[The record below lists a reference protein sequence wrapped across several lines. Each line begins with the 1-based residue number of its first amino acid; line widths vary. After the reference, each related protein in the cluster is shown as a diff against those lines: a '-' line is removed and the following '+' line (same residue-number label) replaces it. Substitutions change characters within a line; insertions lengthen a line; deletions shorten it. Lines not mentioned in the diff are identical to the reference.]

1 MNNNYIDEH
10 LDEIRAEFKL
20 LDHWVYLNAADQMVP
35 GNYWLSAV
43 RDFYNFVE
51 FGRMEDIPAADI
63 ATHPFLLAKWD
74 ESIRR
79 SAQFINADRDEVTN
93 AYRPAITANLILY
106 NMMEWAQGDNVVIT
120 DLSYPSIP
128 YILQDL
134 RRRYGIEIRVVRNVN
149 GEILMDDMEKL
160 VDGNTRMV
168 IVDRTTAFCGFTFDM
183 KEVSRIA
190 HAQGA
195 LVLDDAMQTLGALD
209 IDVKDDDVDFLVSG
223 AYKWQCGPEGAG
235 IFYIKRSVMDRIDAR
250 YRNYIWADIPGSI
263 PFADK
268 DHDTL
273 ASWTY
278 PPVNN
283 ANQFSQD
290 TTIGPSL
297 FGWVATLKFYEKI
310 GIKNVEERV
319 RRLGAYT
326 IDRLLEIGCKV
337 TCPTDP
343 NKRHGLISYTTG
355 DYDKDTAFFQRCAAP
370 GRCMRPIKISMRTL
384 GGIGNLRISAHFF
397 NTEEEIDYLIDLQ
410 KQMMWPRCRGSTKN
424 TKHLHTNFRD

>member
-1 MNNNYIDEH
+1 MADNYIDDH

-35 GNYWLSAV
+35 GNYWLNAV

-74 ESIRR
+74 ESVRL
-79 SAQFINADRDEVTN
+79 SAGFINADKDEVTN

-106 NMMEWAQGDNVVIT
+106 NMMEWSQGDNVVIT

-134 RRRYGIEIRVVRNVN
+134 QRRYGIEIRVVRNVN
-149 GEILMDDMEKL
+149 GEILMEDMEKL

-168 IVDRTTAFCGFTFDM
+168 IVDRTAAFCGFTFDM
-183 KEVSRIA
+183 KEVCRIA
-190 HAQGA
+190 HARGA
-195 LVLDDAMQTLGALD
+195 LVLDDAMQTLGAVD
-209 IDVKDDDVDFLVSG
+209 IDVKDDGVDFLLSG

-250 YRNYIWADIPGSI
+250 YRNYIWADIPGPI
-263 PFADK
+263 PFANR
-268 DHDTL
+268 DHDNIE
-273 ASWTY
+273 SWTY

-283 ANQFSQD
+283 ANRFSQD

-297 FGWVATLKFYEKI
+297 FGWVATLKFYERI

-326 IDRLLEIGCKV
+326 IGRLEEIGCRV

-343 NKRHGLISYTTG
+343 NKRHGLITYTTG
-355 DYDKDTAFFQRCAAP
+355 DYDKDLAFFQRCAAP
-370 GRCMRPIKISMRTL
+370 GRCMKPIKISMRTL

-410 KQMMWPRCRGSTKN
+410 KEMI
-424 TKHLHTNFRD
+424 

>member
-1 MNNNYIDEH
+1 MSSNYIDEH
-10 LDEIRAEFKL
+10 LSEVRAEFKL

-35 GNYWLSAV
+35 GNYWLNAV

-51 FGRMEDIPAADI
+51 YGRMEDIPAADI

-74 ESIRR
+74 ESVRL
-79 SAQFINADRDEVTN
+79 SANFINADPDEVTN

-106 NMMEWAQGDNVVIT
+106 NMMEWAEGDNVVIT

-149 GEILMDDMEKL
+149 GEILMEDLEQL

-183 KEVSRIA
+183 KEVCRIA

-195 LVLDDAMQTLGALD
+195 LVLDDAMQTLGAVD
-209 IDVKDDDVDFLVSG
+209 IDVKDDGVDFLVSG

-235 IFYIKRSVMDRIDAR
+235 LFYIKRSVMERIDAR
-250 YRNYIWADIPGSI
+250 YRNYIWADIPGPI
-263 PFADK
+263 PFANR
-268 DHDTL
+268 DHDNIE
-273 ASWTY
+273 SWTH

-319 RRLGAYT
+319 RRLGNYT
-326 IDRLLEIGCKV
+326 IDRLQDIGCRV

-343 NKRHGLISYTTG
+343 NKRHGLITYTTG
-355 DYDKDTAFFQRCAAP
+355 EYDKDLAFFQRCASP
-370 GRCMRPIKISMRTL
+370 GRCMKPIKISMRTL

-397 NTEEEIDYLIDLQ
+397 NTEEEIDYLVELQ
-410 KQMMWPRCRGSTKN
+410 RGMM
-424 TKHLHTNFRD
+424 